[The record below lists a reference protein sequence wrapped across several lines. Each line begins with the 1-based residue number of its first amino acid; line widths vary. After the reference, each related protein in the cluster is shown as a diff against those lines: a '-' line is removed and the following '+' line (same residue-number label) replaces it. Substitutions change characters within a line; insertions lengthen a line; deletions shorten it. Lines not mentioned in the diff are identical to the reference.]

1 MKRMELTQLPYSME
15 ALEPH
20 IGRLTMEFHHGK
32 HHRAYIDNL
41 NKLIAGTKFETMTP
55 EEIIKNSEGSIYNNA
70 AQAWNHDF
78 YWNCLS
84 PEGTKEPSSGLLHAM
99 DKKFGGFDEFKKQFT
114 LSAVGLFGSG
124 WVWLVKDEAG
134 QLEIISSPNAGNPI
148 RENKTPLLVCDV
160 WEHAYYLDK
169 QNRRADYV
177 ESLWKVV
184 DWKKVSQ
191 RY

>member
-99 DKKFGGFDEFKKQFT
+99 DKKFGGFDEFKTQFNISER
-114 LSAVGLFGSG
+114 LSSNPPLSRNFPHNLLCGFAYQDNKHVPRHRKPKEGFCFLLSDYLHSGLK
-124 WVWLVKDEAG
+124 L
-134 QLEIISSPNAGNPI
+134 SP
-148 RENKTPLLVCDV
+148 TYLL
-160 WEHAYYLDK
+160 HL
-169 QNRRADYV
+169 
-177 ESLWKVV
+177 
-184 DWKKVSQ
+184 
-191 RY
+191 

>member
-70 AQAWNHDF
+70 AKAWNHDF

-114 LSAVGLFGSG
+114 LSALGLFGSG

-134 QLEIISSPNAGNPI
+134 KLEIISSPNAGNPI
-148 RENKTPLLVCDV
+148 KENKTPLLVCDV

-177 ESLWKVV
+177 ESFWKVV

>member
-1 MKRMELTQLPYSME
+1 MKRMELTQLPYSMD

-41 NKLIAGTKFETMTP
+41 NKLIASTKFETMSP
-55 EEIIKNSEGSIYNNA
+55 EEIVKTSDGSIYNNA

-84 PEGTKEPSSGLLHAM
+84 PEGAKEPSGCLVHAM
-99 DKKFGGFDEFKKQFT
+99 DKKFGGFEEFKKQFT
-114 LSAVGLFGSG
+114 LAALGLFGSG
-124 WVWLVKDEAG
+124 WVWLVKDESG
-134 QLEIISSPNAGNPI
+134 KLEIIPTPNAGNPI
-148 RENKTPLLVCDV
+148 RENKIPLLVCDV

-169 QNRRADYV
+169 QNRRADYM
-177 ESLWKVV
+177 ESFWKVV

>member
-1 MKRMELTQLPYSME
+1 MKRMELTQLPYSMDS
-15 ALEPH
+15 LEPH

-41 NKLIAGTKFETMTP
+41 NKLIAGTKFETMSP
-55 EEIIKNSEGSIYNNA
+55 EEIVKTSDGSIYNNA

-84 PEGTKEPSSGLLHAM
+84 PEGAKEPSGCLVHAM
-99 DKKFGGFDEFKKQFT
+99 DKKFGGFEEFKKQFT
-114 LSAVGLFGSG
+114 LAAAGLFGSG

-134 QLEIISSPNAGNPI
+134 KLEIIPTPNAGNPI
-148 RENKTPLLVCDV
+148 RETKIPLLVCDV

-169 QNRRADYV
+169 QNRRADYM
-177 ESLWKVV
+177 ESFWKVV

>member
-114 LSAVGLFGSG
+114 LSALGLFGSG